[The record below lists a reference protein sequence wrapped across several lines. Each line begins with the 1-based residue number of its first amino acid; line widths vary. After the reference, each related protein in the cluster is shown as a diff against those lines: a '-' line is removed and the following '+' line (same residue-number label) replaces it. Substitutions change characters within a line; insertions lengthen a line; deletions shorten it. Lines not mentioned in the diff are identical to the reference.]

1 MLCRSI
7 LLALTAL
14 SACAASTPPDA
25 AGVLPPGKGA
35 YADFLVGQYAASR
48 MDFPQAASAMRQALR
63 QDPAAN
69 GLLGEAFLLELL
81 AGNHGT
87 ASALATGVPHDPL
100 AALLL
105 AGSSAKAGRWKDALH
120 RYQSIP
126 TPDGLTKIMKP
137 LLIAWAQRGAGQTDA
152 ALTTLQ
158 TLGNAPNLR
167 SIYALHTALIAD
179 QADRIAT
186 AAQNYGL
193 VQGSVGVVN
202 LRLAQVVASW
212 DLRSGDKVAANRVL
226 DGLNGDLALAMV
238 VPGLKAHLANIPVR
252 NATDGLAEAYV
263 NLAGALQDQQNSQ
276 QVPTAVRLRNQQ
288 TTLILLQ
295 LALQLRPDFTAA
307 RLLLS
312 DVTDTGHNAAV
323 ALAPLA
329 SIGKSDP
336 LYPLAAMRRAVLE
349 TRLGE
354 DADARRLLSD
364 LAAAYPWSAEPL
376 LALGDLQRSGAHY
389 KDAAASF
396 TAALKRLPAGS
407 PVTWLVYYDRGM
419 AYDLS
424 GDWPRAQADLQ
435 QALKLAPSQPDVL
448 NYLGYSWAVR
458 KQNLAQARQMI
469 EQALRAVP
477 DSGAI
482 VDSLGYVQMRQ
493 GNPKAAVV
501 TLTRA
506 VQLAPEDPTINAHL
520 GDAYAAD
527 GRRVQAMFQWRRA
540 LQLGPDASLTAELL
554 GKLQLQTA
562 ETTTTTAPVPVNT
575 PAAKTP
581 EASGSSSPQPSEK
594 PATKSP
600 DASSPTAP
608 AATPG
613 AIPPGATPPAGTSPA
628 LAPTAPPAIIKPPL
642 PAQN

>member
-25 AGVLPPGKGA
+25 AGALPPGRGA

-105 AGSSAKAGRWKDALH
+105 AGSSARAGRWKDALR

-152 ALTTLQ
+152 ALATLQ

-212 DLRSGDKVAANRVL
+212 DLRSGDKAAADRVL
-226 DGLNGDLALAMV
+226 DALNGDLALAMV
-238 VPGLKAHLANIPVR
+238 VPALKAHLATIPVR
-252 NATDGLAEAYV
+252 TATDGLAEAYV

-276 QVPTAVRLRNQQ
+276 QVPAGVRLRNQQ

-354 DADARRLLSD
+354 DADARRMLSD

-376 LALGDLQRSGAHY
+376 LAMGDLQRSGAHY
-389 KDAAASF
+389 NDAAASF

-407 PVTWLVYYDRGM
+407 PVIWLVYYDRGM
-419 AYDLS
+419 AYDLG

-435 QALKLAPSQPDVL
+435 QALKLAPTQPDVL

-458 KQNLAQARQMI
+458 KQNLSQARQMI
-469 EQALRAVP
+469 EQALQAVP

-493 GNPKAAVV
+493 GDSKGAVA

-506 VQLAPEDPTINAHL
+506 VQLAPDDPTINAHL

-575 PAAKTP
+575 PAASAP
-581 EASGSSSPQPSEK
+581 AANGSQPAKPSEK
-594 PATKSP
+594 PATKAP
-600 DASSPTAP
+600 DAGSP

-613 AIPPGATPPAGTSPA
+613 AIQPGATPPAGTSPA

-642 PAQN
+642 PAKN

>member
-25 AGVLPPGKGA
+25 AGALPPGRGA

-105 AGSSAKAGRWKDALH
+105 AGSSARAGRWKDALH

-152 ALTTLQ
+152 ALATLQ
-158 TLGNAPNLR
+158 TLANAPNLR

-179 QADRIAT
+179 QADRIAV

-212 DLRSGDKVAANRVL
+212 DLRSGDKAGAYRVL

-238 VPGLKAHLANIPVR
+238 VPALKAHLATVPVR

-276 QVPTAVRLRNQQ
+276 QVPAAVRLRNQQ

-349 TRLGE
+349 TRLGQ
-354 DADARRLLSD
+354 DADARRLLTD

-376 LALGDLQRSGAHY
+376 LALGDLQRGGAHY
-389 KDAAASF
+389 NDAATSF
-396 TAALKRLPAGS
+396 TAALKRLPTGS
-407 PVTWLVYYDRGM
+407 PVIWLVYYDRGM
-419 AYDLS
+419 AYDLG

-435 QALKLAPSQPDVL
+435 QALKLAPTQPDVL

-458 KQNLAQARQMI
+458 KQNLPQARQMI

-493 GNPKAAVV
+493 GDAKGAVA

-506 VQLAPEDPTINAHL
+506 VQLAPDDPTINAHL

-540 LQLGPDASLTAELL
+540 LQLGPDAGLTAELL

-562 ETTTTTAPVPVNT
+562 EATPTAPVPVNT
-575 PAAKTP
+575 PAAKAP
-581 EASGSSSPQPSEK
+581 AAGGAQPAKPSEK
-594 PATKSP
+594 PATKAP
-600 DASSPTAP
+600 DAGSPG
-608 AATPG
+608 ATPG
-613 AIPPGATPPAGTSPA
+613 AIPPGATPPAATSPA
-628 LAPTAPPAIIKPPL
+628 LAPTTPPAIIKPPL
-642 PAQN
+642 PAKN

>member
-25 AGVLPPGKGA
+25 AGALPPGRGA

-105 AGSSAKAGRWKDALH
+105 AGSSARAGRWKDALR

-152 ALTTLQ
+152 ALATLQ

-167 SIYALHTALIAD
+167 SIYALHMALIAD
-179 QADRIAT
+179 QANRIAT

-212 DLRSGDKVAANRVL
+212 DLRSGDKAAADRVL

-238 VPGLKAHLANIPVR
+238 VPALRAHLATIPVR
-252 NATDGLAEAYV
+252 TATDGLAEAYV

-276 QVPTAVRLRNQQ
+276 QVPAAVRLRNQQ

-329 SIGKSDP
+329 SIGKNDP

-354 DADARRLLSD
+354 DADARRMLSD

-376 LALGDLQRSGAHY
+376 LALGDLQRGGAHY
-389 KDAAASF
+389 NDAAASF
-396 TAALKRLPAGS
+396 SAALKRLPAGS

-419 AYDLS
+419 AYDLG
-424 GDWPRAQADLQ
+424 GDWPRAQADLL
-435 QALKLAPSQPDVL
+435 QALKLAPTQPDVL

-458 KQNLAQARQMI
+458 KQNLPQARQMI

-493 GNPKAAVV
+493 GDSKGAVA

-562 ETTTTTAPVPVNT
+562 ETTATTARIPVNT
-575 PAAKTP
+575 PAASAP
-581 EASGSSSPQPSEK
+581 AASGSQPAKPSEK
-594 PATKSP
+594 PATKAP
-600 DASSPTAP
+600 EAAAP

-613 AIPPGATPPAGTSPA
+613 PIPPGATPPAGTSPA

-642 PAQN
+642 PAKN